1 MIAVVAHDVGVHKFG
16 DVLQDDNL
24 PFVFG
29 ELVHYLGAQVLDCN
43 DLVLLPVE
51 PLVHD
56 SVPPFPDFILQIHIK
71 LISELDDILA
81 SQTVLQLPAHSL

>member
-29 ELVHYLGAQVLDCN
+29 ELIHHLGAQVLDC
-43 DLVLLPVE
+43 
-51 PLVHD
+51 
-56 SVPPFPDFILQIHIK
+56 K
-71 LISELDDILA
+71 LIGPS
-81 SQTVLQLPAHSL
+81 SC